1 MRLEPRPRRGFAAI
15 LFLLLL
21 PVLFGA
27 AAVSIDRAVLLVR
40 DGETQNAAD
49 AMAHAASRQL
59 DGTAAGLTRAQAA
72 ATRVAQL
79 NMIGQAPLS
88 FSRLTGPRATLFL
101 GRYENGSFVVDTTNP
116 RMVTAAKAV
125 ALRRDVPTV
134 FGNIAFSETEL
145 MTERGA
151 VALAGGVGRVDCP
164 LPIAV
169 PSCLLPEPTGICNAD
184 LVFNADGNDN
194 AGWARIGSSRP
205 SGSSIT
211 DAITACGIP
220 SAGTVD
226 VVSLNNGEI
235 NTALKAL
242 ADAASASP
250 TVWNTTKYGAM
261 PAQSTRSG
269 VTRYGHV
276 KEGYIIVFQDPQ
288 NCSGTKYTGTNLP
301 IVGFAKA
308 SVYDVDTK
316 GAASTRRVYTKLRCD
331 IAQHAGTGGGYYG
344 LTAPPRLVAGG

>member
-1 MRLEPRPRRGFAAI
+1 MRLKPRPRRGFAAI

-59 DGTAAGLTRAQAA
+59 DGTATGLTRAQAA

-101 GRYENGSFVVDTTNP
+101 GRYENGHFVVDTSNP
-116 RMVTAAKAV
+116 KMVTSAKAV

-145 MTERGA
+145 MTERNA
-151 VALAGGVGRVDCP
+151 VAMAGGAGRVDCP

-169 PSCLLPEPTGICNAD
+169 PSCLLPQPTGICNAD
-184 LVFNADGNDN
+184 LIFNADGNDT
-194 AGWARIGSSRP
+194 AGWARLGSSRP
-205 SGSSIT
+205 NGSTIG
-211 DAITACGIP
+211 DAINNCGIP
-220 SAGTVD
+220 SADTVD

-235 NTALKAL
+235 NTALQSL
-242 ADAASASP
+242 AGAVSNSA
-250 TVWNTTKYGAM
+250 TLWNSTKYGTI
-261 PAQSTRSG
+261 PTQSTKSG

-276 KEGYIIVFQDPQ
+276 REGYIIVFQDPQ

-301 IVGFAKA
+301 VVGFAKA

-316 GAASTRRVYTKLRCD
+316 GNASSRKVYTKLRCD
-331 IAQHAGTGGGYYG
+331 IAPHAGTGGGYYG
-344 LTAPPRLVAGG
+344 LTAPPRLVTAN